1 MRVWKYVCVG
11 VWACEYACVCVCEY
25 VCVHV
30 CVNVC
35 MFVCMYACVWAYV
48 CGFCRALWDVLEY
61 RMCVCNY
68 VSMCVVCM

>member
-1 MRVWKYVCVG
+1 
-11 VWACEYACVCVCEY
+11 
-25 VCVHV
+25 
-30 CVNVC
+30 

-68 VSMCVVCM
+68 VSMCVRVCVCERVSVCECVCVCTCVYMYVCM